1 MPHPL
6 ITSALI
12 LLATT
17 TSFAQVVTVQQPVVS
32 TFTGGTTVMVP
43 DRGRMHL
50 GSVNSAASGR
60 ITTGPF
66 RSGSSIGLERTASS
80 MSVGVFIH
88 DLAAMDQALLNQG
101 RNPAANDVAP
111 YAARLAAR
119 RGQSVESAG
128 QAAIPPERPDSAGQ
142 AARFEQLARDAEA
155 RGKASLARLHW
166 QMAAKHGSA
175 AATAQLTKPR

>member
-1 MPHPL
+1 MTRFL
-6 ITSALI
+6 ITAGLI
-12 LLATT
+12 LLIARD
-17 TSFAQVVTVQQPVVS
+17 SFAQAVTVQQPVVS

-88 DLAAMDQALLNQG
+88 DLQAMDEALLNQG
-101 RNPAANDVAP
+101 RGVNDVVSP

-119 RGQSVESAG
+119 RGQSVGSAG
-128 QAAIPPERPDSAGQ
+128 QAAAPPERPDSAAQ

-155 RGKASLARLHW
+155 KGKPSLARLHW
-166 QMAAKHGSA
+166 QMAAKHGSV
-175 AATAQLTKPR
+175 AATAQLAKPR